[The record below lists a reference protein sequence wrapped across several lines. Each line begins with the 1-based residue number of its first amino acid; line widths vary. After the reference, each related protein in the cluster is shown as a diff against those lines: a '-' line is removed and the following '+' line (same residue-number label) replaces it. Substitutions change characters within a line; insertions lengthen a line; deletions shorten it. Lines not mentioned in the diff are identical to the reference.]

1 MLIEIFVIFEIVAII
16 LFFVAFFT
24 KQEIIWAIALV
35 LTGMLMFTSWNIE
48 YYVYVFNA
56 TSSAYVPTITY
67 HNYPYLMA
75 INMLFFVLSMILGLF
90 DLFDKYG
97 SKFVRKKSDR
107 ETK

>member
-1 MLIEIFVIFEIVAII
+1 MLIEIFILFEIVALI

-35 LTGMLMFTSWNIE
+35 LTGVLMFTSWNIE
-48 YYVYVFNA
+48 YYVYIFDASIN
-56 TSSAYVPTITY
+56 AYVPTITN

-75 INMLFFVLSMILGLF
+75 INMIFFVLCMILGLF

-97 SKFVRKKSDR
+97 SRFLKSKKKV
-107 ETK
+107 E